1 MTEALFARVCVS
13 CMHSGAKA
21 YQFCFQHA
29 VRSHD
34 IHQTPD
40 TASEQAH
47 FDSIHLLTITIVV
60 VVAIELIVVRVV
72 GVIATIARMIVVL
85 VGCGTRKLP
94 LAHTRRHADT
104 QAASDVQELE

>member
-85 VGCGTRKLP
+85 VGCGKLP
-94 LAHTRRHADT
+94 LAHTRST
-104 QAASDVQELE
+104 KAASDVQERE

>member
-85 VGCGTRKLP
+85 VGCGKLP
-94 LAHTRRHADT
+94 LAHTRST
-104 QAASDVQELE
+104 KAASDVQELE